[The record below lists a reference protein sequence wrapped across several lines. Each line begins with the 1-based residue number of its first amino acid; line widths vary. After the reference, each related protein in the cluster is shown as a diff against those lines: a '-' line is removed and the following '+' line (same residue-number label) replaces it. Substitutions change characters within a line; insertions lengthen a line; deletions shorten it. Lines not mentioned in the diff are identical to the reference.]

1 MIILI
6 TTTAM
11 MLKLI
16 VRLNLK
22 TTNDN
27 ADKVQKMMP
36 IMMMM

>member
-16 VRLNLK
+16 VTLNLK